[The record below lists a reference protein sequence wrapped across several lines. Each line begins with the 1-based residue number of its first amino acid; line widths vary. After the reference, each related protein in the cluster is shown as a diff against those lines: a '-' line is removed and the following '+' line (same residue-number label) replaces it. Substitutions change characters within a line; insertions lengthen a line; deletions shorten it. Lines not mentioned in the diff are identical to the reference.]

1 MKLGSGVASML
12 ADLIAHLIFTA
23 LMIGFLLLML
33 MASEQNNKTMAGVGG
48 ICDRYG
54 NPHPD
59 DALT

>member
-1 MKLGSGVASML
+1 ML
-12 ADLIAHLIFTA
+12 ADLIAHLIFIA

-33 MASEQNNKTMAGVGG
+33 MAFEQNNKTMARGWG

>member
-1 MKLGSGVASML
+1 ML